1 MRTYVLAL
9 LLLSCY
15 SHALTAQNCTTSYA
29 GSYSNSNNVDDE
41 SRTTGAPNG
50 SGATFTDDDSR
61 LTWDMGAGLPTGVQI
76 CIVARKSSSGT
87 SSEFN
92 IQYGS
97 NTSSFT
103 TAGSVFEITN
113 TSYDSY
119 CVTIPV
125 TFRYIRLIKA
135 NGDGTDM
142 LVDAVVATYNC
153 CSAQAGDDQ
162 SICLSNSSVTMG
174 ATPVDGGVW
183 SVRTSP
189 ANPGS
194 VTITNPSSATTTIT
208 GIASPGTYGFVW
220 TAPDCSDTVL
230 VNASS
235 QAAIAVDGNT
245 TVCNNSTVPIDLF
258 NLITGEETGG
268 TWSRTSG
275 TGGSYT
281 NGASTYVPNG
291 AAAGSTQVFR
301 YIKTAGACKSDTSF
315 ATVNIIGCCSGRITG
330 LIFNR
335 TAAGGSDINI
345 TNGGTYNRNDIAG
358 SYNLEA
364 LVSGSLQSVRF
375 TITGPTAS
383 TVTDNS
389 DPYRTPTSSAWNPSA
404 GNYSVRVQAFAS
416 DDAGGTQCHDTTITF
431 SLVALGSISGYV
443 WLDANGNGQYSGT
456 ENEFQMSNIEVILH
470 LPGGGME
477 SVFTDNNGEYLFS
490 NLAAGTYSL
499 EFLLPG
505 DKGPTA
511 SNTGNDASDSDM
523 DDNGFINNINL
534 TSGQNLIRDAG
545 MIAFDCDCHVG
556 PDNLLLNPGFESSG
570 NWSTQNG
577 SFSNSPA
584 GYQMCG
590 NKNGYLDHISGTA
603 RIYQNVTHPDILP
616 GASVT
621 LSGFAGTHSVSCN
634 PKIKLKFYSA
644 TNGLLLEEIHDITT
658 DVDVPDYILEFF
670 IIATTAPDNTSYVQ
684 VEGTINCDYIKLDAL
699 CLTATGGNEQ
709 NLPIQS
715 LVFNPLEM
723 YKDEIK
729 LSWTTLNELNTDR
742 FEIFRS
748 TDNMQTWTKVSD
760 VPALGQSAGEHTY
773 AYMDKMDKNTSKVS
787 YKIDQRDLDGKY
799 NFTQYR
805 TIHLKFGQLALEGF
819 PNPARSIYR
828 LQIQS
833 REEEK
838 LNLVLLDIMG
848 RPVFQENFQVDKGY
862 NLKEIALGQIPAGT
876 YKLRVSGK
884 TSSELLT
891 LVKTE

>member
-41 SRTTGAPNG
+41 SRSTGAPNG
-50 SGATFTDDDSR
+50 SGATFTESDSR

-76 CIVARKSSSGT
+76 CIVARKSGSGT

-153 CSAQAGDDQ
+153 CSAQAGSDQ
-162 SICLSNSSVTMG
+162 SLCLSSSSVTMG

-220 TAPDCSDTVL
+220 TASDCSDTVL

-235 QAAIAVDGNT
+235 QAAVAVDGNT

-281 NGASTYVPNG
+281 NGASTYIPNG
-291 AAAGSTQVFR
+291 ATAGSTQVFR
-301 YIKTAGACKSDTSF
+301 YIKTAGICKSDTSF

-335 TAAGGSDINI
+335 TASGGSDITI
-345 TNGGTYNRNDIAG
+345 TNGGTYNRNDITG

-364 LVSGSLQSVRF
+364 LVSGTLQSVRF
-375 TITGPTAS
+375 IITGPTAS
-383 TVTDNS
+383 TVTDN
-389 DPYRTPTSSAWNPSA
+389 DTPYRSPTSSAWSPAA
-404 GNYSVRVQAFAS
+404 GNYTVNVQAWSA
-416 DDAGGTQCHDTTITF
+416 DNAGGTMCHDTTFSF
-431 SLVALGSISGYV
+431 SLIALGSISGHA
-443 WLDANGNGQYSGT
+443 WLDANSNGQQNT
-456 ENEFQMSNIEVILH
+456 NEFVMTDIEVILT
-470 LPGGGME
+470 LPGGGTL
-477 SVFTDNNGEYLFS
+477 SDITDDQGNYTFS

-499 EFLLPG
+499 EFVLPG
-505 DKGPTA
+505 DKEATTQNSG
-511 SNTGNDASDSDM
+511 SDATDSDINS
-523 DDNGFINNINL
+523 NGLISNFSL
-534 TSGQNLIRDAG
+534 SAGQNLDYDAG
-545 MIAFDCDCHVG
+545 MYALDCECQG
-556 PDNLLLNPGFESSG
+556 DNLLTNPSFETTG
-570 NWSTQNG
+570 GWTTQNG
-577 SFSNSPA
+577 SFNPRYNNYMMCGSYAAYFQGSSSNS
-584 GYQMCG
+584 
-590 NKNGYLDHISGTA
+590 
-603 RIYQNVTHPDILP
+603 RVYQNVQNIAP
-616 GASVT
+616 GAIVT
-621 LSGFAGTHSVSCN
+621 LHGFAGTYTQADACPPVVR
-634 PKIKLKFYSA
+634 LKFYSA
-644 TNGLLLEEIHDITT
+644 TNVLLQQDEVEITKLILE
-658 DVDVPDYILEFF
+658 PDYLQEFF
-670 IIATTAPDNTSYVQ
+670 IIGTTAPANTSYAQ
-684 VEGTINCDYIKLDAL
+684 VEVAITCYIVKMDGF
-699 CLTATGGNEQ
+699 CLTAEGGGQ

-715 LVFNPLEM
+715 LVFNPLET

-729 LSWTTLNELNTDR
+729 LSWTTINELNTDR
-742 FEIFRS
+742 FEIYRS

-760 VPALGQSAGEHTY
+760 VPALGQSSGEHTY
-773 AYMDKMDKNTSKVS
+773 AYMDKMDKNSPKVT
-787 YKIDQRDLDGKY
+787 YKINQRDLDGKY
-799 NFTQYR
+799 NATQYR
-805 TIHLKFGQLALEGF
+805 TLHLKFGQLALEGF
-819 PNPARSIYR
+819 PNPARSVYR

-848 RPVFQENFQVDKGY
+848 RPIIQEKIQVDKGY
-862 NLKEIALGQIPAGT
+862 NMKEIALGQIPAGT

-884 TSSELLT
+884 NSSELIT
-891 LVKTE
+891 LVKVE